1 METQETY
8 TAFEGPD
15 RLFKGNLQ
23 DVVLKTK
30 RRLGRAENSSILIFS
45 DATGR
50 TIEFNFHGSEKD
62 VSRRLEMYV
71 DQAGNKP
78 SSGPGRPR
86 LGVISREISLLPRHW
101 EWLATQSGGAS
112 AAIRRLIEEAKKKSA
127 ARGSI
132 KQLQE
137 RAYQFMTVIAG
148 DLAGYEEALRALY
161 RADRKHFLLKIQ
173 DWPCDI
179 KNYLMELAEPVFEA
193 SGQRGE

>member
-1 METQETY
+1 METQGTY

-50 TIEFNFHGSEKD
+50 TIDFNFHGSEKD

-78 SSGPGRPR
+78 SFGPGRPR

-101 EWLATQSGGAS
+101 EWLATQPGGAS

-179 KNYLMELAEPVFEA
+179 KNYLMELAGPVFEA